1 MAALATERDTIRYG
15 KEPLPATYAHK
26 MAAGVK
32 AYAGGLAVIDNT
44 GYCRPG
50 RGVATDRAIGR
61 FEETVDNTGGA
72 AGALLV
78 HVLSGEFKWATAG
91 GGDTVTQ
98 AFVGRPA
105 YVVDD
110 QTVAAT
116 DNTGAR
122 SFAGIVTRVETDGI
136 WVLMGLAI
144 RP

>member
-1 MAALATERDTIRYG
+1 MAALATDRDTIRYG

-32 AYAGGLAVIDNT
+32 AWAGGLAVIDAA
-44 GYCRPG
+44 GYVRPG
-50 RGVATDRAIGR
+50 RTGTADRAIGR
-61 FEETVDNTGGA
+61 FEEQVDNTGGA

-78 HVLSGEFKWATAG
+78 HVLSGEFKWASAG
-91 GGDTVTQ
+91 GADTITQ
-98 AFVGRPA
+98 AFVGKPA
-105 YVVDD
+105 YIVDD

-116 DNTGAR
+116 DATGTR

-136 WVLMGLAI
+136 WVLMGFAI